1 MVAVGIMDVVG
12 VPSALRIASHAD
24 VRLGHPAILPDEL
37 RSRNRNA

>member
-1 MVAVGIMDVVG
+1 MVAVGIMDVVD

-24 VRLGHPAILPDEL
+24 HADAAILPDET